1 MSSVTIE
8 VSDMAEYHR
17 VSDLVKRTSK
27 ENPKPEDRA
36 ALRRE
41 LASSPKLWRF
51 AGDMAR
57 RALDEI
63 LVDYAG
69 ESVFVLESIHQGL
82 SEMRREL
89 GYESAPMM
97 ERMLIEQVL
106 ICWLRLNLLEKLH
119 WTKTLESHSSAT
131 GLYWDRRLST
141 AQRRLTRATESLA
154 KVRRLAALTPKRES
168 APHAA
173 KMETPAGAL
182 LKAIG

>member
-1 MSSVTIE
+1 
-8 VSDMAEYHR
+8 MAEYHR

-27 ENPKPEDRA
+27 ENPKPEDRE

-63 LVDYAG
+63 LADYAG

-97 ERMLIEQVL
+97 ERILIEQVL

-119 WTKTLESHSSAT
+119 WTKTLESHSTET
-131 GLYWDRRLST
+131 GLYWDRRLLT
-141 AQRRLTRATESLA
+141 AQHRLTRATESLA
-154 KVRRLAALTPKRES
+154 KVRRLVALTPARANKPEQS
-168 APHAA
+168 
-173 KMETPAGAL
+173 ETPRERGL
-182 LKAIG
+182 LKAAG